1 MSTDCV
7 IVDANIAFKCL
18 HSGRGDLRE
27 RIGPGGHPKFF
38 SPRFLFVE
46 LFKHKE
52 RLERAS
58 QLAESDLLAGLHTLL
73 SQMDFVDEANIP
85 MGTWVEAY
93 RLCKGIDEND
103 TAYVALSLHLEGRF
117 WTEDKALISGLRA
130 RNFDRFFEP

>member
-1 MSTDCV
+1 MNADCV

-27 RIGPGGHPKFF
+27 RIGPGGHPNFF

-58 QLAESDLLAGLHTLL
+58 RLPTSWSLL
-73 SQMDFVDEANIP
+73 SGEE
-85 MGTWVEAY
+85 VEN
-93 RLCKGIDEND
+93 G
-103 TAYVALSLHLEGRF
+103 SGGR
-117 WTEDKALISGLRA
+117 
-130 RNFDRFFEP
+130 